1 MENYCLDLAVGESG
15 TKFQPQM
22 LYNGK
27 SCVTVKKKPQKQNK
41 ITSAMCTL
49 PYFPG
54 HIVFI
59 KFQINYF
66 YMKLQFII

>member
-15 TKFQPQM
+15 TKFQPQI
-22 LYNGK
+22 LYNDK
-27 SCVTVKKKPQKQNK
+27 SCVTVKNPKQNK

-54 HIVFI
+54 RIVFI

-66 YMKLQFII
+66 YMKLQFIM

>member
-27 SCVTVKKKPQKQNK
+27 SCVTVKKNPKTKQNN
-41 ITSAMCTL
+41 IRHVHT
-49 PYFPG
+49 PVFPWT
-54 HIVFI
+54 HCIH
-59 KFQINYF
+59 QISN
-66 YMKLQFII
+66 